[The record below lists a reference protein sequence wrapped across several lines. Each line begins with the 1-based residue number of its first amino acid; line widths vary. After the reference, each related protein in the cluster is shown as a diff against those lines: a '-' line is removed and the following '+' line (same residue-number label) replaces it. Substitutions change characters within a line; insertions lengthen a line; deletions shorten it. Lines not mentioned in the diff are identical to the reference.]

1 VTRSSDPEFDFGE
14 GKKKAD
20 EGMHKAFGA
29 ARIFEWQHDA
39 GRWFMLLPI
48 GTEFTADDLTK
59 AVGLPDQ
66 GANRNNVVGAFFNGL
81 AHAKF
86 IQWTGATYK
95 SERIDR
101 HTGMNRVWRKI
112 K

>member
-1 VTRSSDPEFDFGE
+1 MGTSSEPEFDFGQ

-20 EGMHKAFGA
+20 EGMDKAYGA
-29 ARIFEWQHDA
+29 SRIFEWQHDA

-48 GTEFTADDLTK
+48 GMEFTADDLIK

-66 GANRNNVVGAFFNGL
+66 GPNRNNVVGAWFNSL
-81 AHAKF
+81 ARAGF
-86 IQWTGATYK
+86 IQWTGKTYK

-101 HTGMNRVWRKI
+101 HTGMNRVWRKL